1 MRKWCCTTRPCV
13 EKTGPQ
19 ARLRSDFL
27 SLFSSPY
34 CRGAHGMGPG
44 SALKLGPIYKWDEI
58 KLSGKKFK
66 ARLKY
71 NLPKLSIYVSQ
82 QRLKKK
88 GNKKI

>member
-1 MRKWCCTTRPCV
+1 
-13 EKTGPQ
+13 
-19 ARLRSDFL
+19 
-27 SLFSSPY
+27 
-34 CRGAHGMGPG
+34 MGPG

-88 GNKKI
+88 IIKNFGSAQLSLAWLTKWAG